1 VIIFQSIVDVEFD
14 FRASAWDVTV
24 RAIQHVILLLVCS
37 LHVVLD
43 KTLKLPMVL
52 GHKIVHQLPRD
63 KDAYLVRRL
72 SGKTCQR
79 RRNGQSLNTT
89 DWHHALKRPS
99 ITTQD
104 TQNIVIKI
112 FVYNPN
118 MKPLFNILSW
128 RTLEAPAEIQGF
140 KRAYGPHIIWQY

>member
-1 VIIFQSIVDVEFD
+1 M
-14 FRASAWDVTV
+14 
-24 RAIQHVILLLVCS
+24 
-37 LHVVLD
+37 LD

-52 GHKIVHQLPRD
+52 GHKIVHQLPRY

-118 MKPLFNILSW
+118 MKPLFNISAFVLS
-128 RTLEAPAEIQGF
+128 RLDYCNSVLAGLPHSTIRPLQRVLNAAARLVAGPVSYTHLTLPTI
-140 KRAYGPHIIWQY
+140 YSV